1 MEEGMDQQDLQEFKD
16 KLLEAKEA
24 VVNRVQKAE
33 DDGREADSDGEAR
46 DLADQA
52 SSSYAKELLF
62 RKSSSDRKFLQLI
75 DQALDRLETGDYG
88 ECQNCEEPIGLKRI
102 QAVPWAR
109 LCIKCQE
116 LEEQGGF

>member
-1 MEEGMDQQDLQEFKD
+1 MEDGMDQGDLQEFKD
-16 KLLEAKEA
+16 KLLEAKQA
-24 VVNRVQKAE
+24 VVDRVQKAE
-33 DDGREADSDGEAR
+33 DDGREADSEGEAR

-52 SSSYAKELLF
+52 SNSYAKELLF

-75 DQALDRLETGDYG
+75 DEALDRLESGDYG
-88 ECQNCEEPIGLKRI
+88 ECQNCDEPIGLKRI

-116 LEEQGGF
+116 LEEQGRL

>member
-1 MEEGMDQQDLQEFKD
+1 MDQEDLQQFKH
-16 KLLEAKEA
+16 KLLVAKQT
-24 VVNRVQKAE
+24 VVDRVQKAE
-33 DDGREADSDGEAR
+33 DDGREADSEGEAR

-75 DQALDRLETGDYG
+75 DEALDRLENGNYG
-88 ECQNCEEPIGLKRI
+88 ECQNCDEPIGLKRI

-116 LEEQGGF
+116 LEEQGRL